1 VNKVLFTGGKSFIAR
16 SAVEQLN
23 EIYDI
28 TCLGRRELDLLDTKK
43 VFQYIKNNQFD
54 AVIHTAT
61 YDAAPEFSIRDPKL
75 VLENNL
81 KMFFNVA
88 RCKDY
93 FGKMIY
99 LGTGAEFGRENWIPK
114 MSEEYYDEYVPTD
127 QYGLSKYVMTQHALA
142 SKNIFNLR
150 LFGLFGK
157 YDDWRYRFIPNACC
171 KAALDLPLVIKQNAR
186 FDYLYIDDLIKV
198 VEWFTTNEPKYKDYN
213 VCSGRVYDYITLA
226 NKILDISSKNLDI
239 VIKKNGLRDEY
250 SGDNTRLKQEMNNLS
265 FTDMDEAIKKMYCW
279 YNENKKLIKKELF
292 VY

>member
-1 VNKVLFTGGKSFIAR
+1 MAR
-16 SAVEQLN
+16 SASEQLAGN
-23 EIYDI
+23 YDVV
-28 TCLGRRELDLLDTKK
+28 CLGREELNLLDTKK
-43 VFQYIKNNQFD
+43 VFQYIRNNQFD

-61 YDAAPEFSIRDPKL
+61 YDAAPEFSTNDPKL

-99 LGTGAEFGRENWIPK
+99 LGSGAEFGRENWVPK
-114 MSEEYYDEYVPTD
+114 MSEEYYDKHVPTD
-127 QYGLSKYVMTQHALA
+127 QYGLSKYIMMQHTLV

-171 KAALDLPLVIKQNAR
+171 KVVLGLPLVIKQNAR
-186 FDYLYIDDLIKV
+186 FDYLYIDDLVKII
-198 VEWFTTNEPKYKDYN
+198 EWFITNEPKHKDYN
-213 VCSGRVYDYITLA
+213 ICSGLVYDYVTLA
-226 NKILDISSKNLDI
+226 NKILDIGSKNLDI
-239 VIKKNGLRDEY
+239 IIKKGGLRDEY
-250 SGDNTRLKQEMNNLS
+250 SGNNARIVGEMKDFS
-265 FTDMDEAIKKMYCW
+265 FTDVDEAIEEVYCW
-279 YNENKKLIKKELF
+279 YNENKRLIKKELF